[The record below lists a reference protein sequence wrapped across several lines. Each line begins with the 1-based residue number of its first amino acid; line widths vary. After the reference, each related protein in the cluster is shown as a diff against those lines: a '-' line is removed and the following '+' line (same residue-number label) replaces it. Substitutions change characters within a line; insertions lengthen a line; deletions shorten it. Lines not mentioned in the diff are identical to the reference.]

1 MKKLFLPLLLLG
13 ALLLGGCENRNEAQ
27 FRSFSEALRARE
39 DLALTAVVRAEY
51 DDRTCTFTLRCT
63 DEEDGGFCVEVLEPE
78 LIRGVRAH
86 MDGGGAKLLYDG
98 ISIDTG
104 EDAAS
109 QLSPMAA
116 LPLLVRALREGMLD
130 SAWSEDGCCA
140 ALLVPAD
147 GVTVTVLFD
156 EEMKP
161 SRVEMAQDGRTA
173 IFAEITEF
181 E

>member
-130 SAWSEDGCCA
+130 SARGCSTPPGA
-140 ALLVPAD
+140 
-147 GVTVTVLFD
+147 
-156 EEMKP
+156 
-161 SRVEMAQDGRTA
+161 RTA
-173 IFAEITEF
+173 AARRCSSRRTASRSRCSSTKR
-181 E
+181 

>member
-1 MKKLFLPLLLLG
+1 
-13 ALLLGGCENRNEAQ
+13 
-27 FRSFSEALRARE
+27 
-39 DLALTAVVRAEY
+39 
-51 DDRTCTFTLRCT
+51 
-63 DEEDGGFCVEVLEPE
+63 
-78 LIRGVRAH
+78 
-86 MDGGGAKLLYDG
+86 
-98 ISIDTG
+98 
-104 EDAAS
+104 
-109 QLSPMAA
+109 MAA

-161 SRVEMAQDGRTA
+161 SRAEMAQDGRTA